1 MKLFF
6 AFDLDGTLLR
16 YDNTIHPEN
25 VEMLKK
31 LYQSGHLLAV
41 ATGRGLSACIDL
53 AEKYPYF
60 HYLVS
65 NNGTL
70 VHDVIAK
77 KTTNN
82 GTLKKEIAFDLLKD
96 CKETNSICA
105 ISTPSNLF
113 EYSITDEH
121 EWLKKQQIMDL
132 NYYNKVSERK
142 ILEII
147 ETEPITQVAFRNDV
161 VKIEDLYKKWDTKLK
176 NLYKVTITNRIFLD
190 INPLSVDKAN
200 AISTLLEQNNL
211 DATKL
216 VAFGDSS
223 NDYFMIKLARFG
235 FAMED
240 ATPDLLQIATEKI
253 GNCNSGTIAKT
264 IETLLENE
272 KELLS

>member
-1 MKLFF
+1 
-6 AFDLDGTLLR
+6 
-16 YDNTIHPEN
+16 
-25 VEMLKK
+25 
-31 LYQSGHLLAV
+31 
-41 ATGRGLSACIDL
+41 
-53 AEKYPYF
+53 
-60 HYLVS
+60 
-65 NNGTL
+65 
-70 VHDVIAK
+70 
-77 KTTNN
+77 
-82 GTLKKEIAFDLLKD
+82 
-96 CKETNSICA
+96 
-105 ISTPSNLF
+105 
-113 EYSITDEH
+113 
-121 EWLKKQQIMDL
+121 MDL
-132 NYYNKVSERK
+132 NYYNKVSETK

-147 ETEPITQVAFRNDV
+147 ETEPITQIAFRNDV

-200 AISTLLEQNNL
+200 AISTLLDQNNL

-253 GNCNSGTIAKT
+253 GNCNSGAIAKT